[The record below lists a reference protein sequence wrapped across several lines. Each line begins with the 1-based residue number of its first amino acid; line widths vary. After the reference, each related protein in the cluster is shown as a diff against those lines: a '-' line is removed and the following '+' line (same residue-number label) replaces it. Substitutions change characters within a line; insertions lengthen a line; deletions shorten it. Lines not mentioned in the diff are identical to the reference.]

1 MIVVRDIWIVNRS
14 VTIELTFGNSAAFV
28 HGTMH
33 FIDHVSSR
41 IFVYIYDASFT
52 IYICKLSVPEFL
64 YSMEIIRKKISL
76 IFILRHLVIP
86 PSSISVYS
94 AYKRFK

>member
-1 MIVVRDIWIVNRS
+1 
-14 VTIELTFGNSAAFV
+14 
-28 HGTMH
+28 
-33 FIDHVSSR
+33 
-41 IFVYIYDASFT
+41 
-52 IYICKLSVPEFL
+52 
-64 YSMEIIRKKISL
+64 MEIIRKKISL